1 MTAADWEAY
10 AEASA
15 YGDTVACH
23 DIADRENAARWYG
36 AARSDER
43 SAQRAQSDTPMRH
56 KDKRA
61 STRKLERLAARSDA
75 HAATRRSL
83 ARMATASWL

>member
-23 DIADRENAARWYG
+23 DIADRENAARWFG
-36 AARSDER
+36 AARSDV
-43 SAQRAQSDTPMRH
+43 PMRH
-56 KDKRA
+56 AEKRA
-61 STRKLERLAARSDA
+61 STRKMERLAARTEA

-83 ARMATASWL
+83 ARLATSGWQI